1 MHRPK
6 TTAKVLAGVAV
17 WAVSGCVAVQPQP
30 VPAPPSHSG
39 RPAQAVE
46 PQIVQRPAREVLA
59 PPPLT
64 WAETAALPSVP
75 PPAARHVPDERPE
88 SPPPKSLPAKP
99 GTAEPPTLPSL
110 RPLPAVGPDVC
121 ALGESYG
128 RWRPGSP
135 ESRICQE
142 AYGS

>member
-1 MHRPK
+1 VHRPK

-30 VPAPPSHSG
+30 VPPPPSHSG

-64 WAETAALPSVP
+64 SPLAETAAPPSLP
-75 PPAARHVPDERPE
+75 PPAARHVPNERPK
-88 SPPPKSLPAKP
+88 SPPPKPR
-99 GTAEPPTLPSL
+99 TAEPPTLPSL
-110 RPLPAVGPDVC
+110 RPLPALGPDVC

-142 AYGS
+142 TYPS

>member
-1 MHRPK
+1 VHRPK

-64 WAETAALPSVP
+64 SPPAKTAAPPSAP
-75 PPAARHVPDERPE
+75 APAARHMPNQQPKF
-88 SPPPKSLPAKP
+88 PPPKTRPPKP
-99 GTAEPPTLPSL
+99 RTAEPPAL

>member
-1 MHRPK
+1 VHRPK

-64 WAETAALPSVP
+64 APLAQTAAPPSVP
-75 PPAARHVPDERPE
+75 APAARHMPNERPK
-88 SPPPKSLPAKP
+88 SPPPKPR
-99 GTAEPPTLPSL
+99 TAESPALPSL

>member
-1 MHRPK
+1 M
-6 TTAKVLAGVAV
+6 AV
-17 WAVSGCVAVQPQP
+17 WAVSGCVAVEPQP
-30 VPAPPSHSG
+30 VPASPSHSG

-64 WAETAALPSVP
+64 SPPAETAAPPSVP
-75 PPAARHVPDERPE
+75 APAARHMPNERPKP
-88 SPPPKSLPAKP
+88 PPPKPRPPKP
-99 GTAEPPTLPSL
+99 RTAEPPTLPSL
-110 RPLPAVGPDVC
+110 RPLTAVDVC

-128 RWRPGSP
+128 HWRPGSP

>member
-17 WAVSGCVAVQPQP
+17 WAVSGCVAVQPEP

-39 RPAQAVE
+39 RPAQAVA

-64 WAETAALPSVP
+64 APLAQTAAP
-75 PPAARHVPDERPE
+75 PAEPAPAARHMPNEQPT
-88 SPPPKSLPAKP
+88 SPPPKPR
-99 GTAEPPTLPSL
+99 TAEPPALPPL